1 METRANHLW
10 VGAVT
15 LVLLAALA
23 AFIVWI
29 ARLNEGAKD
38 EFDIFYNQSVSG
50 LAQGSQVTYAGVPVG
65 QVTEIALAKDNPEFV
80 RVRVKVKDD
89 VPILVGTQA
98 TIQASFTGVST
109 ILLDGAR
116 KDNPPITCET
126 TACPEGRPVIPP
138 GRGGFGEIVANAPLL
153 LERLATLTE
162 QLNLILG
169 PENQKEMAGIL
180 KNSNRLTAGLAEA
193 TPELTQ
199 NLRDFQVTMKEFNET
214 LNAVERLADNT
225 SGLVG
230 KEGEPLAA
238 ELRATLKSANATM
251 ASLSATLEDTRPAI
265 RQLRT
270 GTLPNA
276 EATLQDLRATSRALR
291 SITEKLESEGAGAL
305 VGGKSL
311 PDYKPE

>member
-1 METRANHLW
+1 
-10 VGAVT
+10 
-15 LVLLAALA
+15 
-23 AFIVWI
+23 
-29 ARLNEGAKD
+29 
-38 EFDIFYNQSVSG
+38 
-50 LAQGSQVTYAGVPVG
+50 
-65 QVTEIALAKDNPEFV
+65 
-80 RVRVKVKDD
+80 
-89 VPILVGTQA
+89 
-98 TIQASFTGVST
+98 
-109 ILLDGAR
+109 
-116 KDNPPITCET
+116 
-126 TACPEGRPVIPP
+126 
-138 GRGGFGEIVANAPLL
+138 
-153 LERLATLTE
+153 
-162 QLNLILG
+162 
-169 PENQKEMAGIL
+169 ENQQELAGIL
-180 KNSNRLTAGLAEA
+180 KNSNRLTAGLAAA

-225 SGLVG
+225 NGLIG

-238 ELRATLKSANATM
+238 ELRATLKSANATL

-270 GTLPNA
+270 GTLPSA